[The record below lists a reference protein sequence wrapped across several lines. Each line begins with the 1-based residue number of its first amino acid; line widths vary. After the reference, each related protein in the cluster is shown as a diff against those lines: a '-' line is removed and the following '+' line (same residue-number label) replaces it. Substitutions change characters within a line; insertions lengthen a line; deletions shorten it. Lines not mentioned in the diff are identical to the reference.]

1 MIYYRQI
8 FYTQHK
14 ELAFP
19 GRRIPEIS
27 LDLNLKSRRDKMGY
41 WLKRTGAAAIFVFF
55 LTQVLTMG
63 MAEAAE
69 SKTAEGGAQV
79 GDVNL
84 FTGNLKFAYNLISLP
99 QDNGKDMSIKLY
111 YNSNIWE
118 AAQNSSETS
127 EASWVGLGWNLQFDR
142 ITWPGD
148 GSWYYVFPDGSSSK
162 IKGKDLVE
170 KEFWK
175 ILQGGSGGWS
185 RYDKDGTAY
194 GFNHVPYDNIEG
206 DYYLT
211 WVMDPYVYYGDLYRN
226 TLRINYITQGDK
238 VYPDTLIDT
247 AKRRIKFVLGSFE
260 GKDVLD
266 SIVIRDRQA
275 NVIRSFDF
283 EYKTIS
289 CYGGNRLALSCITE
303 IGKDGSQRPPTQF
316 AYYEG
321 GASDKDST
329 GVLKTITYPTGGKKA
344 LSYERRYAAGYQ
356 DTVREY
362 RVERIET
369 EDGMGGDSTQ
379 MAFLYG
385 ASVIMPIDSS
395 HNYIGYK
402 DVAVNLPGSS
412 GETRYHFAIITKSD
426 QDTLGSRADSV
437 YFYNEEDDL
446 VKRVVNNWEVKEYGV
461 PYQIRLHSSQKSLD
475 GVTSSIALLI
485 TTPMVSQTPS

>member
-1 MIYYRQI
+1 
-8 FYTQHK
+8 
-14 ELAFP
+14 
-19 GRRIPEIS
+19 
-27 LDLNLKSRRDKMGY
+27 MGF

-69 SKTAEGGAQV
+69 NKTAEGGAQV

-99 QDNGKDMSIKLY
+99 QTNGKDMSIKLY

-118 AAQNSSETS
+118 TAQDSSETS

-142 ITWPGD
+142 ITYPGD
-148 GSWYYVFPDGSSSK
+148 DYFYYVFPDGSSTRMLPGDQYDTEDFFYREYSLK
-162 IKGKDLVE
+162 E
-170 KEFWK
+170 KKFWK
-175 ILQGGSGGWS
+175 IYLQRRKLTNIYRFFISDKAGT
-185 RYDKDGTAY
+185 RYT
-194 GFNHVPYDNIEG
+194 FRHVPMDNNESDFHLTSVTDPHYYDDGSNFFNE
-206 DYYLT
+206 
-211 WVMDPYVYYGDLYRN
+211 
-226 TLRINYITQGDK
+226 LRINYITQGDK

-266 SIVIRDRQA
+266 SIIIKDHEG

-283 EYKTIS
+283 EYKTVS
-289 CYGGNRLALSCITE
+289 CYGGDRLALSCITE

-316 AYYEG
+316 IYYEG
-321 GASDKDST
+321 GASNKDST
-329 GVLKTITYPTGGKKA
+329 GVLESITYPTGGKKA

-356 DTVREY
+356 DTVMEY
-362 RVERIET
+362 RVEGVET
-369 EDGMGGDSTQ
+369 EDGMGGGPTQ

-385 ASVIMPIDSS
+385 TSVIMPIDSS

-402 DVAVNLPGSS
+402 DVTVNLPGSS